1 MLMATLVTTK
11 DHAANKP
18 QAATHDRATSGW
30 RSIYRIGAVAAAAVL
45 ALVPVQ
51 AAVFIVWPPP
61 TTVGGFFSQF
71 EQNAI
76 VGLLA
81 LDLLLMASW
90 ILSALMFV
98 ALYAALRR
106 TRESLVTVALIAE
119 LVGLAVYF
127 ASNTAFSMLTLSQQ
141 YAAATTDAERSLFLA
156 AGQAMLALYTG
167 TAFNVSYLLSGV
179 AALLMASAMLRS
191 GIFGRV
197 TAYIGIA
204 YAVLQVVP
212 PTAGDA
218 GMIVSLLSLAPMVIW
233 IALIARTLFRLG
245 GEEESAV

>member
-1 MLMATLVTTK
+1 MSTLVTTK
-11 DHAANKP
+11 GLASNKT
-18 QAATHDRATSGW
+18 QVATHEGDTSGW
-30 RSIYRIGAVAAAAVL
+30 RSIYRIGAIAAVAVL

-61 TTVGGFFSQF
+61 TTVGGFFSLF

-90 ILSALMFV
+90 FLSALMFV

-106 TRESLVTVALIAE
+106 ARAAMVTVALIAE
-119 LVGLAVYF
+119 LVALAVYF

-141 YAAATTDAERSLFLA
+141 YAAATTDADRTLFLA

-179 AALLMASAMLRS
+179 AALLMARAMLRS
-191 GIFGRV
+191 GIFGTV

-212 PTAGDA
+212 PTAGAA

-233 IALIARTLFRLG
+233 IVLIARTLFRLG
-245 GEEESAV
+245 GEEETTV

>member
-1 MLMATLVTTK
+1 MAAS
-11 DHAANKP
+11 D
-18 QAATHDRATSGW
+18 DGR
-30 RSIYRIGAVAAAAVL
+30 RIL
-45 ALVPVQ
+45 SL
-51 AAVFIVWPPP
+51 
-61 TTVGGFFSQF
+61 F

-98 ALYAALRR
+98 AVYAALRR

-179 AALLMASAMLRS
+179 AALLMATL
-191 GIFGRV
+191 V
-197 TAYIGIA
+197 T
-204 YAVLQVVP
+204 
-212 PTAGDA
+212 TNR
-218 GMIVSLLSLAPMVIW
+218 W
-233 IALIARTLFRLG
+233 
-245 GEEESAV
+245 

>member
-1 MLMATLVTTK
+1 MTTLIATKGHLASNAK
-11 DHAANKP
+11 AE
-18 QAATHDRATSGW
+18 THEGPTSGW
-30 RSIYRIGAVAAAAVL
+30 RHVYRIGAVAAVAVL

-51 AAVFIVWPPP
+51 AAVFIIWPPP
-61 TTVGGFFSQF
+61 TTVGGFFSMFQ
-71 EQNAI
+71 QNAI

-90 ILSALMFV
+90 VLSALMFL

-106 TRESLVTVALIAE
+106 RRESLVTVALIAE

-141 YAAATTDAERSLFLA
+141 HAAAATDADRSLFLA

-179 AALLMASAMLRS
+179 AALLMAGAMLRS
-191 GIFGRV
+191 GIFGTA
-197 TAYIGIA
+197 TAYVGIA

-212 PTAGDA
+212 PTAGTV
-218 GMIVSLLSLAPMVIW
+218 GMMVSLLSLAPMVVW
-233 IALIARTLFRLG
+233 IALIARRLFRLA
-245 GEEESAV
+245 GEEESSA

>member
-1 MLMATLVTTK
+1 MTTLVTTK
-11 DHAANKP
+11 VHATNRP
-18 QAATHDRATSGW
+18 QAATHDRTTSGW
-30 RSIYRIGAVAAAAVL
+30 GSIYRVGAIAAFAVL

-51 AAVFIVWPPP
+51 AAVFIAWPPP
-61 TTVGGFFSQF
+61 TTVGGFFSLF
-71 EQNAI
+71 DQNAI
-76 VGLLA
+76 VGLLS

-90 ILSALMFV
+90 ILSALMFI

-106 TRESLVTVALIAE
+106 TREAVVTVALIAE
-119 LVGLAVYF
+119 LVALAVYF

-141 YAAATTDAERSLFLA
+141 YAAATTDADRTLLLA

-179 AALLMASAMLRS
+179 AALLMATAMLRS
-191 GIFGRV
+191 GIFGTV
-197 TAYIGIA
+197 AAYIGIA

-212 PTAGDA
+212 PTAGTP

-245 GEEESAV
+245 RQEESTV

>member
-1 MLMATLVTTK
+1 MTTLVTTK
-11 DHAANKP
+11 DRAAHRP
-18 QAATHDRATSGW
+18 QAATRDTTTSGW
-30 RSIYRIGAVAAAAVL
+30 RSIYRIGAIAAVAVL

-61 TTVGGFFSQF
+61 TTVGGFFSLF

-106 TRESLVTVALIAE
+106 RREAVVTVALIAE
-119 LVGLAVYF
+119 LVALAVYF

-141 YAAATTDAERSLFLA
+141 YAAATTDADRTLLLA

-179 AALLMASAMLRS
+179 AALLMAGAMLRS
-191 GIFGRV
+191 GIFGTV

-212 PTAGDA
+212 PTAGAA

-233 IALIARTLFRLG
+233 IALIARMLFRLG
-245 GEEESAV
+245 GQEETTV

>member
-1 MLMATLVTTK
+1 MTTLVTTK
-11 DHAANKP
+11 DLAAHGP
-18 QAATHDRATSGW
+18 QAAMRDTTTSGW
-30 RSIYRIGAVAAAAVL
+30 RSIYRIGAVAALAVL

-61 TTVGGFFSQF
+61 TTVGGFFSLF

-106 TRESLVTVALIAE
+106 TREAVVTVALIAE
-119 LVGLAVYF
+119 LVALAVYF

-141 YAAATTDAERSLFLA
+141 YAAATTDAARSLFLA

-179 AALLMASAMLRS
+179 AALLMAGAMLRS
-191 GIFGRV
+191 GVFGRV

-245 GEEESAV
+245 GEEESTV

>member
-1 MLMATLVTTK
+1 MTTLVTTK
-11 DHAANKP
+11 DRAAHRP
-18 QAATHDRATSGW
+18 QAAMRDTTTSGW
-30 RSIYRIGAVAAAAVL
+30 RSIYRIGAIAAVAVL

-61 TTVGGFFSQF
+61 TTVSGFFSLF
-71 EQNAI
+71 AQNAI

-106 TRESLVTVALIAE
+106 TREAVVTVALIAE
-119 LVGLAVYF
+119 LVALAMYF

-141 YAAATTDAERSLFLA
+141 YGAATTDADRTLLLA

-179 AALLMASAMLRS
+179 AALLMAGAMLRS
-191 GIFGRV
+191 GVFGTV

-212 PTAGDA
+212 PTAGAA
-218 GMIVSLLSLAPMVIW
+218 GMIVSLLSLAPMVLW

-245 GEEESAV
+245 REEESTV

>member
-1 MLMATLVTTK
+1 MTTLVTTK
-11 DHAANKP
+11 GHTANKLR
-18 QAATHDRATSGW
+18 AATRDSAASGW
-30 RSIYRIGAVAAAAVL
+30 RSVYRISAIAAVAVL

-61 TTVGGFFSQF
+61 TTVSGFFSLF
-71 EQNAI
+71 EQNAV

-106 TRESLVTVALIAE
+106 TRESLVTIALIAE

-127 ASNTAFSMLTLSQQ
+127 GSNTAFSMLSLSQQ
-141 YAAATTDAERSLFLA
+141 YAAATTDAERTVFLA

-179 AALLMASAMLRS
+179 AALLMAGAMLRS
-191 GIFGRV
+191 GIFGRL
-197 TAYIGIA
+197 TAYIGIG

-218 GMIVSLLSLAPMVIW
+218 GMIVSLLSLAPMVVW

-245 GEEESAV
+245 REEETAV

>member
-1 MLMATLVTTK
+1 MTTIVTTR
-11 DHAANKP
+11 DNAANRP
-18 QAATHDRATSGW
+18 RAATHDVATSGW
-30 RSIYRIGAVAAAAVL
+30 RSIYRAGAIASVAVL

-61 TTVGGFFSQF
+61 TTVAAFFSLF

-90 ILSALMFV
+90 ILSAVMFV

-106 TRESLVTVALIAE
+106 THEAVVTVALIAE
-119 LVGLAVYF
+119 LVALAVYF

-141 YAAATTDAERSLFLA
+141 YAIATTDADRTLLLA

-179 AALLMASAMLRS
+179 AALLMARAMVRS
-191 GIFGRV
+191 GIFGSV
-197 TAYIGIA
+197 TAYVGIA

-233 IALIARTLFRLG
+233 IALISRTLFRLG

>member
-1 MLMATLVTTK
+1 MTTLVTTK
-11 DHAANKP
+11 GQLASTA
-18 QAATHDRATSGW
+18 QAETHERPTSGW
-30 RSIYRIGAVAAAAVL
+30 RRVYRMGAIAAVAVL
-45 ALVPVQ
+45 ALVPIQ
-51 AAVFIVWPPP
+51 AAVFIMWPPP
-61 TTVGGFFSQF
+61 TTVGGFFAMFQ
-71 EQNAI
+71 QNAI

-106 TRESLVTVALIAE
+106 TRESLVTLALIAE
-119 LVGLAVYF
+119 LVALAVYF

-141 YAAATTDAERSLFLA
+141 HAAAATDVDRSLFLA

-179 AALLMASAMLRS
+179 AALLMAGAMLRS
-191 GIFGRV
+191 GIFGTA

-212 PTAGDA
+212 PTAGTI
-218 GMIVSLLSLAPMVIW
+218 GMIVSLLSLAPMVVW
-233 IALIARTLFRLG
+233 IALIARRLYRLA
-245 GEEESAV
+245 GEEDTAP

>member
-1 MLMATLVTTK
+1 MTTLITTEGQ
-11 DHAANKP
+11 AASEP
-18 QAATHDRATSGW
+18 HAATHERAASGW
-30 RSIYRIGAVAAAAVL
+30 RSIYRIGALAAVAVL

-61 TTVGGFFSQF
+61 TTVGGFFSLF
-71 EQNAI
+71 EQNAL

-81 LDLLLMASW
+81 LDLLLMVSW

-106 TRESLVTVALIAE
+106 TRESHVAVALIAE

-179 AALLMASAMLRS
+179 AALLMAVAMLRS
-191 GIFGRV
+191 GIFGTV
-197 TAYIGIA
+197 TAYVGIA

-212 PTAGDA
+212 PTAGTL
-218 GMIVSLLSLAPMVIW
+218 GLIVSLLSLVPMVVW
-233 IALIARTLFRLG
+233 IALIARTLLRLA
-245 GEEESAV
+245 GEEETAA

>member
-1 MLMATLVTTK
+1 MTTLVTTRG
-11 DHAANKP
+11 NTRSEP
-18 QAATHDRATSGW
+18 QAATHDSAISGW
-30 RSIYRIGAVAAAAVL
+30 RSLYRIGALAAVAVL
-45 ALVPVQ
+45 ALIPVQ

-61 TTVGGFFSQF
+61 TTVGGFFSMFQ
-71 EQNAI
+71 QNAV

-98 ALYAALRR
+98 ALYAAMRR
-106 TRESLVTVALIAE
+106 TREAVVTVALIAE
-119 LVGLAVYF
+119 LVALAVYF
-127 ASNTAFSMLTLSQQ
+127 ASNTAFSMLSLSQQ
-141 YAAATTDAERSLFLA
+141 HAAATTEADRTLILA

-191 GIFGRV
+191 GIFGTV
-197 TAYIGIA
+197 TAYVGIA

-212 PTAGDA
+212 PTGGTV
-218 GMIVSLLSLAPMVIW
+218 GMIVSFLSLAPMVVW

-245 GEEESAV
+245 GEEGTAV

>member
-1 MLMATLVTTK
+1 MTTLVTTK
-11 DHAANKP
+11 DHAAHRP
-18 QAATHDRATSGW
+18 QAAMRDTTTSGW
-30 RSIYRIGAVAAAAVL
+30 RSIYRIGAIAAVAVL

-61 TTVGGFFSQF
+61 TTVSGFFSLF
-71 EQNAI
+71 AQNAI

-106 TRESLVTVALIAE
+106 TREAVVTVALIAQ
-119 LVGLAVYF
+119 LVALAMYF

-141 YAAATTDAERSLFLA
+141 YGAATTDADRTLLLA

-179 AALLMASAMLRS
+179 AALLMAGAMLRS
-191 GIFGRV
+191 GVFGTV

-212 PTAGDA
+212 PTAGAA
-218 GMIVSLLSLAPMVIW
+218 GMIVSLLSLAPMVLW

-245 GEEESAV
+245 REEESTV

>member
-1 MLMATLVTTK
+1 MTTLVTTK
-11 DHAANKP
+11 AHAANRP
-18 QAATHDRATSGW
+18 RAATHDKATSGW
-30 RSIYRIGAVAAAAVL
+30 RSLYRIGAVAAVAVL

-61 TTVGGFFSQF
+61 TTVAGFFSLF
-71 EQNAI
+71 ERNAI

-141 YAAATTDAERSLFLA
+141 YAAATTDADRTLFMA

-179 AALLMASAMLRS
+179 AALLMAVAMLRS
-191 GIFGRV
+191 GIFGRA
-197 TAYIGIA
+197 TAYVGIT

-212 PTAGDA
+212 PTAGAA
-218 GMIVSLLSLAPMVIW
+218 GMILSLLSLAPMVVW
-233 IALIARTLFRLG
+233 IALIARPLFRLG
-245 GEEESAV
+245 GAEETAV

>member
-1 MLMATLVTTK
+1 MTTLVTTK
-11 DHAANKP
+11 GHTANRP
-18 QAATHDRATSGW
+18 RAATHDSATSGW
-30 RSIYRIGAVAAAAVL
+30 RSIYRIGAFAAVAVL

-61 TTVGGFFSQF
+61 TTVGGFFSLF
-71 EQNAI
+71 EQNAV

-106 TRESLVTVALIAE
+106 TRESLVTIALVAQ

-141 YAAATTDAERSLFLA
+141 YAAATTDAERTVFLA

-179 AALLMASAMLRS
+179 AALLMAGAMLRS
-191 GIFGRV
+191 GIFGMV

-212 PTAGDA
+212 PTAGAA

-245 GEEESAV
+245 GEEETAV

>member
-1 MLMATLVTTK
+1 MTTLVTTK
-11 DHAANKP
+11 GHLASKVQP
-18 QAATHDRATSGW
+18 ATHERPTSDW
-30 RSIYRIGAVAAAAVL
+30 RRIYRIGAVAAVAVL

-51 AAVFIVWPPP
+51 AAVFIMWPPP
-61 TTVGGFFSQF
+61 TTVGGFFSMFQ
-71 EQNAI
+71 QNAI
-76 VGLLA
+76 LGLLA

-141 YAAATTDAERSLFLA
+141 YAAAATDADRSLFLA

-167 TAFNVSYLLSGV
+167 TAFNVSYLLSGG
-179 AALLMASAMLRS
+179 AALLMAVAMLRS
-191 GIFGRV
+191 GVFGRT
-197 TAYIGIA
+197 TAYIGIT

-218 GMIVSLLSLAPMVIW
+218 GMIVSLVSLAPMVVW
-233 IALIARTLFRLG
+233 IALIARRLFRLA
-245 GEEESAV
+245 GEEDTAV

>member
-1 MLMATLVTTK
+1 MTTLVTTRV
-11 DHAANKP
+11 HTANAP
-18 QAATHDRATSGW
+18 QAATHVSAGSGW
-30 RSIYRIGAVAAAAVL
+30 RSIYRIGAVAAMAVL

-61 TTVGGFFSQF
+61 ATVGGFFSLF

-106 TRESLVTVALIAE
+106 AREAVVTVALIAE
-119 LVGLAVYF
+119 LVALAVYF
-127 ASNTAFSMLTLSQQ
+127 ASNTAFSMLSLSQQ
-141 YAAATTDAERSLFLA
+141 YAAATTDADRTLFLA

-179 AALLMASAMLRS
+179 AALLMAGAMLRS

-197 TAYIGIA
+197 AAYVGIA

-212 PTAGDA
+212 PTAGSA
-218 GMIVSLLSLAPMVIW
+218 GMIVSLVSLAPMVVW
-233 IALIARTLFRLG
+233 IALIARALWRLG
-245 GEEESAV
+245 GEKETAS

>member
-1 MLMATLVTTK
+1 MTTLVTTK
-11 DHAANKP
+11 DHGANKP
-18 QAATHDRATSGW
+18 QAATHERGTSGW
-30 RSIYRIGAVAAAAVL
+30 RSIYRIGAVAAVAVL

-197 TAYIGIA
+197 TAYIGIG

-233 IALIARTLFRLG
+233 IALIARTLFRHG

>member
-1 MLMATLVTTK
+1 MTTLVTTK
-11 DHAANKP
+11 GHLASNAT
-18 QAATHDRATSGW
+18 AATHESPASGW
-30 RSIYRIGAVAAAAVL
+30 RHVYRIGAAAAVAVL

-51 AAVFIVWPPP
+51 AAVFIIWPPP
-61 TTVGGFFSQF
+61 TTVSGFFSMFQ
-71 EQNAI
+71 QNAI

-90 ILSALMFV
+90 VLSALMFV

-106 TRESLVTVALIAE
+106 TRESLVTIALIAE

-127 ASNTAFSMLTLSQQ
+127 ASNTGFSMLTLSQQ
-141 YAAATTDAERSLFLA
+141 HAAAATDADRSLFLA

-179 AALLMASAMLRS
+179 AALLMAGAMLRS
-191 GIFGRV
+191 GIFGTA

-204 YAVLQVVP
+204 YAVLQIVP
-212 PTAGDA
+212 PTAGTV
-218 GMIVSLLSLAPMVIW
+218 GMIVSLLSLAPMVVW
-233 IALIARTLFRLG
+233 IGLIARRLFRLA
-245 GEEESAV
+245 GEEDTAV

>member
-1 MLMATLVTTK
+1 MTTLVTTK
-11 DHAANKP
+11 DHAAHRP
-18 QAATHDRATSGW
+18 QAAMRDTTTSGW
-30 RSIYRIGAVAAAAVL
+30 RSIYRIGAIAAVAVL

-61 TTVGGFFSQF
+61 TTVSGFFSLF
-71 EQNAI
+71 AQNAI

-106 TRESLVTVALIAE
+106 TREAVVTVALIAE
-119 LVGLAVYF
+119 LVALAMYF

-141 YAAATTDAERSLFLA
+141 YGAATTDADRTLLLA

-179 AALLMASAMLRS
+179 AALLMAGAMLRS
-191 GIFGRV
+191 GVFGTV

-212 PTAGDA
+212 PTAGAA
-218 GMIVSLLSLAPMVIW
+218 GMIVSLLSLAPMVLW

-245 GEEESAV
+245 REEESTV